1 MKRLPQV
8 LAAIVLLGGVSASAS
23 ASTCRFTS
31 ALSGFVY
38 SLSDDCRKGDELYI
52 RASNS
57 QLLHALALRLC
68 DTDKAITINE
78 PIDISHPPELRCSYL
93 GYDRDKGQKLSGYE
107 LHVPDV
113 PATAR
118 TNDAAPHT
126 QATPTAPTPTAPAT
140 SSTSATSALQARKDL
155 TAIGLGYSNQEQFMD
170 AVRRND
176 KLAVE
181 LYIQGDAIDVNA
193 KNALG
198 ETPLQAAAKL
208 GERGSALV
216 KLLRAAGAR

>member
-1 MKRLPQV
+1 MKRLLQV
-8 LAAIVLLGGVSASAS
+8 LAAVVLVGGVTASAS
-23 ASTCRFTS
+23 ACRFTS

-38 SLSDDCRKGDELYI
+38 SLSDDCRKGDELNV

-93 GYDRDKGQKLSGYE
+93 GYDRDKGAKLFGYD
-107 LHVPDV
+107 LKVPES
-113 PATAR
+113 PAAAQAS
-118 TNDAAPHT
+118 AAPTRT
-126 QATPTAPTPTAPAT
+126 QAAPSSPAPTALST
-140 SSTSATSALQARKDL
+140 SSTSETSALQARKDL

-216 KLLRAAGAR
+216 KLLKAAGAR